1 MAPTLTDRQTP
12 EADLYLLACLM
23 LAQFILT
30 LLGVASLLI
39 SCLLGLFL
47 MIPLSFRSPHRPV
60 PPGPPF
66 STGQR
71 GPKPRCGYSG

>member
-39 SCLLGLFL
+39 SCLLCVNLKL
-47 MIPLSFRSPHRPV
+47 
-60 PPGPPF
+60 
-66 STGQR
+66 
-71 GPKPRCGYSG
+71 